1 MEGLSQT
8 SPRVV
13 APSFLARMVAVFY
26 LVLLVSGFDM
36 FFVFGKLVVRG
47 DAAAT
52 AANILAH
59 QATFMA
65 GFAAAALGV
74 AAYLVVTVL
83 FYRLFEP
90 VNRTLSLCA
99 AFFSLTGCIVQA
111 FALVFHLAP
120 LLVLNL
126 PGADHAYLSAFQPEQ
141 LQALA
146 LVVLNCY
153 AQAYNISLVFFGF
166 YLLQIGYLTAR
177 SSFLPRWL
185 GVIVALFGV
194 GWLAFLYPPLARALW
209 PYIVLSS
216 LGELLLVVWLA
227 VKGVD
232 DQRWREQAA
241 AGPNKD
247 LLH

>member
-1 MEGLSQT
+1 
-8 SPRVV
+8 
-13 APSFLARMVAVFY
+13 MVAVFY
-26 LVLLVSGFDM
+26 LVLLVSGYDM
-36 FFVFGKLVVRG
+36 FFVLRKLVVRG
-47 DAAAT
+47 DAAST

-59 QATFMA
+59 QETFMA

-74 AAYLVVTVL
+74 AAYLVVTAL

-111 FALVFHLAP
+111 FALVFHLTP

-126 PGADHAYLSAFQPEQ
+126 GGGDHAFLSAFQPEQ

-146 LVVLNCY
+146 LVALNSY
-153 AQAYNISLVFFGF
+153 SQAYGVSLVFFGF
-166 YLLQIGYLTAR
+166 YLLQIGYLIAR
-177 SSFLPRWL
+177 SRFLPRWL

-194 GWLAFLYPPLARALW
+194 GWLAFLYPPLARSLSL
-209 PYIVLSS
+209 YIVVSS
-216 LGELLLVVWLA
+216 LGEGVLVVWLA

-241 AGPNKD
+241 ARLSKE

>member
-1 MEGLSQT
+1 MEGISQT
-8 SPRVV
+8 TPRVV
-13 APSFLARMVAVFY
+13 APSFLARMVAVSY
-26 LVLLVSGFDM
+26 LVLMVSGFDM
-36 FFVFGKLVVRG
+36 FFVLRKLVVRG

-52 AANILAH
+52 AANIFAH
-59 QATFMA
+59 QAMFLA
-65 GFAAAALGV
+65 GFAAAAVGV
-74 AAYLVVTVL
+74 AAYLVVTAL

-99 AFFSLTGCIVQA
+99 AFFSLTGCIIQA
-111 FALVFHLAP
+111 FALVFHLTP

-126 PGADHAYLSAFQPEQ
+126 NGGDHAYLSAFRPEQ

-146 LVVLNCY
+146 LVAIDSY
-153 AQAYNISLVFFGF
+153 TEAYGVSLVFFGF

-177 SSFLPRWL
+177 SRFLPRWL
-185 GVIVALFGV
+185 GVIVALFGT
-194 GWLAFLYPPLARALW
+194 GWLAFLYPPLARSLSVF
-209 PYIVLSS
+209 IVISS
-216 LGELLLVVWLA
+216 LGEGLLVLWLA

-241 AGPNKD
+241 AGRSKE